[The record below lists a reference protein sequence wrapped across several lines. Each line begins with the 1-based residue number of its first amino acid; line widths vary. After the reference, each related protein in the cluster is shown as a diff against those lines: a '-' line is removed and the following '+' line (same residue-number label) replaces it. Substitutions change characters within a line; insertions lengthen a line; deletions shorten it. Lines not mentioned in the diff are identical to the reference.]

1 MFGLALLMLDG
12 LLHRA
17 IRRKGGSIERVEQE
31 RHQHVFRG
39 GVSLPERQEKLSDR
53 TLRCRHE
60 LKYGISES
68 KVAAIEQFI
77 KPYLHL
83 DHYCKL
89 QPSGVYPIVSLYLDS
104 DDFRLFRQT
113 LEGQKNRFKLRVR
126 SYTDKV
132 DYPRFFEIKRRMNSI
147 IMKSRARVMHD
158 DVAKV
163 LCGLYIPDGSDEE
176 TLRQFQL
183 YAVGINARPVMRIRY
198 MRRAYE
204 GDSENRIRITFD
216 SELAYCAGNEPEVRF
231 EGRRWQRYN
240 LRGAILEIKFT
251 GRFPVWLSQMARYFD
266 LSQQSVSKYVSSIK
280 QSCSLGFCAP
290 RLSVG

>member
-17 IRRKGGSIERVEQE
+17 VRRKGGSIERVEQE
-31 RHQHVFRG
+31 RLQHVSKG
-39 GVSLPERQEKLSDR
+39 GVGAEERQEKLSDR

-104 DDFRLFRQT
+104 DDFRLCRQT

-147 IMKSRARVMHD
+147 IIKSRARVMHD
-158 DVAKV
+158 EVAKA
-163 LCGLYIPDGSDEE
+163 LCGLYIPGGSDEE

-216 SELAYCAGNEPEVRF
+216 SELAYCADNEPEVRF

-266 LSQQSVSKYVSSIK
+266 LRQQSVSKYVSSIK